1 MEERTYVVLSK
12 IAGKGA
18 TTRMNEAEVL
28 ELIQEVASEIDM
40 YSILSPEDGSKIR
53 LIKRLDNLQNNIN
66 IHIRPYDEDTSLTLI
81 VNGIKM
87 IATIRCSVTSR
98 DIKIIKSLPL

>member
-28 ELIQEVASEIDM
+28 ELIQEVAGEIDM

-66 IHIRPYDEDTSLTLI
+66 IRIRPYDEDTSLTLI
-81 VNGIKM
+81 VQ
-87 IATIRCSVTSR
+87 
-98 DIKIIKSLPL
+98 

>member
-12 IAGKGA
+12 IAGKAA

-28 ELIQEVASEIDM
+28 EFIQEVADEIDM
-40 YSILSPEDGSKIR
+40 YSILSPEDSSKIR
-53 LIKRLDNLQNNIN
+53 LIKRLDNLQNKIN
-66 IHIRPYDEDTSLTLI
+66 IRIKPYDKDTSLILI

-87 IATIRCSVTSR
+87 IATIRCGVTSR